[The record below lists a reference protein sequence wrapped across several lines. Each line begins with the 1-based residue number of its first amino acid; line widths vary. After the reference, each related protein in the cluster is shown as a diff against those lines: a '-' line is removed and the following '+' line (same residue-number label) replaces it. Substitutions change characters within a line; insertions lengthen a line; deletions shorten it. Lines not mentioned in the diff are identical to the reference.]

1 MALERVAT
9 LEGQL
14 ATTTQEVSNA
24 YLCAEFLCVCVCL
37 CVSLMVSKTSAQS
50 LECLECDRIYN
61 LRITLCESLLNPLF
75 IYIKHLC
82 IDV

>member
-24 YLCAEFLCVCVCL
+24 YLCAEFLCACVCVSM
-37 CVSLMVSKTSAQS
+37 CVVDGK
-50 LECLECDRIYN
+50 
-61 LRITLCESLLNPLF
+61 
-75 IYIKHLC
+75 
-82 IDV
+82 